1 MRFTPSIF
9 GKLLEPIRRRQF
21 ETIVARHA
29 GDAYV
34 KSFPSWNHLLA
45 LIYAQ
50 FSSAS
55 SLRAL
60 EAGWN
65 ANSQHH
71 YHLGSGPL
79 VRSTLSDANRRR
91 PVAVFAETFGG
102 LASELDRQI
111 RRDGAA
117 MVKLIDSTPIP
128 LGKLCEWAKS
138 NGRIRGLKLHV
149 DFDPQADCPRI
160 LDITDA
166 NVNDAQIGRT
176 ITIEPGTTYVF
187 DKGYC
192 HYGWWTAIADKGAV
206 FITRPKTTMRLET
219 VCEHPIVRAQGDGF
233 TVLEDRE
240 VRLASKG
247 DSKLPMRLR
256 RLRLER
262 TNGKTI
268 MLLTNDLERTAAQI
282 AALYKMRWQIEL
294 LFRWI
299 KQHLHIRRFLGNND
313 NAIRLQIFAAMI
325 AYALLRVAA
334 RRHCV
339 KISILRFADLVARCL
354 FDRRHLGAIEKPPP
368 VNPSRRQCPNS
379 EHQLRLSYA

>member
-149 DFDPQADCPRI
+149 VFDPQADCPRI

-219 VCEHPIVRAQGDGF
+219 VCEPPIVPAQGDGF
-233 TVLEDRE
+233 TVLEDSQA
-240 VRLASKG
+240 RLASKG

-339 KISILRFADLVARCL
+339 KIPILRFTDLVARCL

-368 VNPSRRQCPNS
+368 INPSRRQCPNP